1 MLGCSAG
8 VPDDLVSL
16 RNKIS
21 VLRPNAMQPRRC
33 APFLL
38 CGHVASLANVQAA
51 QLICSEDEHML
62 DFAYGP
68 DAQPAD
74 VHERSLL
81 PMLRKLVEGYN
92 TAAILFGAS
101 GMSGCCC
108 LPLSSGVEKPCDGP
122 QHVSVPAA
130 VFSAQGRL
138 CAGTG
143 KSFLLEGEP
152 ASSLSPAGA
161 PLLGPQAAG
170 GFMHLASESLF
181 ELLSAKQAAIGER
194 TMQARNSWNCLEAL
208 RPMALNDAACEPALS
223 ASLLPC
229 RPESRRPAQGV
240 PGQGL

>member
-38 CGHVASLANVQAA
+38 CAHVASLANVQAA
-51 QLICSEDEHML
+51 QLFCSEDEHML

-68 DAQPAD
+68 DARPAD

-101 GMSGCCC
+101 GMSACCC
-108 LPLSSGVEKPCDGP
+108 LPLSSGVKKPCDGP

-130 VFSAQGRL
+130 VFLSSGPPL
-138 CAGTG
+138 CRHWQV
-143 KSFLLEGEP
+143 L
-152 ASSLSPAGA
+152 PAGRGA
-161 PLLGPQAAG
+161 CQQPLTSGGPTSG
-170 GFMHLASESLF
+170 PTG
-181 ELLSAKQAAIGER
+181 
-194 TMQARNSWNCLEAL
+194 
-208 RPMALNDAACEPALS
+208 
-223 ASLLPC
+223 C
-229 RPESRRPAQGV
+229 RGLHA
-240 PGQGL
+240 PGQREPV